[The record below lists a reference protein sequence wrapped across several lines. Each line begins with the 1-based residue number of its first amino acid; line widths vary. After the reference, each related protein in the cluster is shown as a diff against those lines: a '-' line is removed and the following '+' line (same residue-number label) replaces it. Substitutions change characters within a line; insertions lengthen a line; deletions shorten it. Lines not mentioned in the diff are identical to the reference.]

1 MRGVAHHTEGLP
13 WWDGIQ
19 HSLPCYSVSALILA
33 GIVPHLPWSEARG
46 RRQRLPGI
54 SCTMRQR
61 HASSS
66 GTLLTQAP
74 TNLLEAPRLLGTA
87 QASAPCQ
94 YLLRC
99 DARRCFQ
106 QRGHQAQPQPPAS
119 AWCAAAAPG
128 YACPDGGADPATGL
142 MPIPVASQEGNMG
155 GKAQLCN
162 QHSFLS
168 DMVICKATG
177 SYPDCK
183 PYFISHSQS
192 VY

>member
-1 MRGVAHHTEGLP
+1 MQCKDATLAWAQSKLLAPAWSYAWPWRVLRAEVRGVAHHTEGLP

-106 QRGHQAQPQPPAS
+106 QRGHQAQLQPPA
-119 AWCAAAAPG
+119 AAPSSRLV
-128 YACPDGGADPATGL
+128 C
-142 MPIPVASQEGNMG
+142 
-155 GKAQLCN
+155 
-162 QHSFLS
+162 
-168 DMVICKATG
+168 G
-177 SYPDCK
+177 SSPRVCV
-183 PYFISHSQS
+183 SRWRG
-192 VY
+192 